1 MIDFIKRVFGL
12 VVPYWKTKSSILS
25 WVLLIS
31 VLFLTAGVVYL
42 NKLFNNWYNDFY
54 NTMQAVDE
62 SGFKRCLVS
71 FAVLACFWVVS
82 NSCKSLFT
90 QIFEIRWRHWM
101 TRSFMARWLRNAT
114 FYRQQFAKTHSD
126 NPDQR
131 ISQDLDEFI
140 SLSILHALGALLKH
154 LLRSPRGVRHAP

>member
-71 FAVLACFWVVS
+71 FAVLACFGWS
-82 NSCKSLFT
+82 QTPARASSHRSSKS
-90 QIFEIRWRHWM
+90 
-101 TRSFMARWLRNAT
+101 A
-114 FYRQQFAKTHSD
+114 
-126 NPDQR
+126 
-131 ISQDLDEFI
+131 
-140 SLSILHALGALLKH
+140 
-154 LLRSPRGVRHAP
+154 GVTG